1 MLLNMESFWL
11 VGAGGRD
18 VVTGL
23 GQLREV
29 LLTQREVARAE
40 WEYFFEPNFDQGIH
54 DPARLF
60 GMDAAVERIRQAIN
74 KEERIVVYGDYDA
87 DGVASLAI
95 LMTALKSLGANVSPY
110 LPHRV
115 DDGYGLNLSVLKKL
129 ASEMDLLIT
138 VDCGVSNV
146 AEVDWLKKRSIDV
159 IVTDHHNLPD
169 DLPEALAVLHPRHP
183 QGKYPF
189 KYLCGAGVAWKLA
202 AALLADKEAEI
213 SLLDLVA
220 VGAVADMVP
229 MVGENRVI
237 VALGLRVLRKSSRVG
252 MRALT
257 AMVGAG
263 AGDINEE
270 ALSYRLVPLLNAAG
284 RLEHAQPVLDLM
296 LTDNKRQADDLVAK
310 LQQYN
315 RRRSVRSRQIQVE
328 VESRLIEDKAPFV
341 FVSDKSWE
349 AGLVGLVAGR
359 LSDKYAK
366 VAVVVGGGNGHAVG
380 SARAPAGFNVF
391 QLIAGQEEHLLS
403 FGGHASAAGFSVAYD
418 KVSMLRSLLV
428 EAAAQIGKET
438 KCRREAADAVVVQD
452 LLNWDTAEMLERFA
466 PFGEGNRRPSLISR
480 DLELVE
486 WRVVGKTGEHAKF
499 LFRNGDELLD
509 GIGFGLARQE
519 WLRGVKRAKLVDVLF
534 HLDINEFKGRR
545 TLQLQVLDIAAAGGV
560 KIVTSK

>member
-1 MLLNMESFWL
+1 MESFWL
-11 VGAGGRD
+11 VGAGGRG
-18 VVTGL
+18 VVTEL

-40 WEYFFEPNFDQGIH
+40 REYFFEPNFDQGIH
-54 DPARLF
+54 DPALLF
-60 GMDAAVERIRQAIN
+60 GMDVAVERIRQAIN

-87 DGVASLAI
+87 DGVSSMAI

-129 ASEMDLLIT
+129 ASETDLLIT

-146 AEVDWLKKRSIDV
+146 AEVDWLGRRSIDV

-213 SLLDLVA
+213 SLLDLAA

-257 AMVGAG
+257 AMVGEG
-263 AGDINEE
+263 AGDIDEE

-315 RRRSVRSRQIQVE
+315 RRRSVRSRQIQAE

-341 FVSDKSWE
+341 FVSDQNWE

-366 VAVVVGGGNGHAVG
+366 MAVVVGGGNGHAVG
-380 SARAPAGFNVF
+380 SARAPAGFDVF

-418 KVSMLRSLLV
+418 KVSMLRGLLL

-438 KCRREAADAVVVQD
+438 KCQREAADAVVVQD

-480 DLELVE
+480 DLELVQ

-499 LFRNGDELLD
+499 LFRKGDELLG

-545 TLQLQVLDIAAAGGV
+545 TLQLQVLDIAAAGKV
-560 KIVTSK
+560 KIVTSN

>member
-1 MLLNMESFWL
+1 VLLNMESFWL

>member
-1 MLLNMESFWL
+1 M
-11 VGAGGRD
+11 
-18 VVTGL
+18 VTEL
-23 GQLREV
+23 PQLCEV

-40 WEYFFEPNFDQGIH
+40 REYFFEPDFDQGIH

-60 GMDAAVERIRQAIN
+60 GMDVAVERIRRAIK
-74 KEERIVVYGDYDA
+74 KEERVVVYGDYDA
-87 DGVASLAI
+87 DGVCSMAI
-95 LMTALKSLGANVSPY
+95 LMTALKSLGAKVSPY

-115 DDGYGLNLSVLKKL
+115 DDGYGLNLSVLEKL
-129 ASEMDLLIT
+129 ASEIDLLIT

-146 AEVDWLKKRSIDV
+146 GEIDWLGRRGIDV

-169 DLPEALAVLHPRHP
+169 DLPGALAVLHPRHP
-183 QGKYPF
+183 QGRYPF
-189 KYLCGAGVAWKLA
+189 GYLCGAGVAWKLA

-213 SLLDLVA
+213 NLLDLAA
-220 VGAVADMVP
+220 VGTVADMVP
-229 MVGENRVI
+229 LVGENRVI
-237 VALGLRVLRKSSRVG
+237 VALGLRVLKKSPRVG
-252 MRALT
+252 MRVLS

-263 AGDINEE
+263 ADGVDEE
-270 ALSYRLVPLLNAAG
+270 VLSYRLVPVLNAAG

-296 LTDNKRQADDLVAK
+296 LTNNKRQADDLVAK

-315 RRRSVRSRQIQVE
+315 RRRSMRSRQIQAE
-328 VESRLIEDKAPFV
+328 VESRITGDKSPFV

-366 VAVVVGGGNGHAVG
+366 MAVVVGGGNGYAVG
-380 SARAPAGFNVF
+380 SARAPAGVNVF

-403 FGGHASAAGFSVAYD
+403 FGGHAGAAGFSVAYD
-418 KVSMLRSLLV
+418 KVSVLRSSLV
-428 EAAAQIGKET
+428 KAAAQIGEET
-438 KCRREAADAVVVQD
+438 KCRKAADAVVVQD

-486 WRVVGKTGEHAKF
+486 WRAVGKTGEHAKF
-499 LFRNGDELLD
+499 LFRKGDEPLE

-519 WLRGVKRAKLVDVLF
+519 WLRGARRGKLVDVLF
-534 HLDINEFKGRR
+534 HLDINEFRGRR
-545 TLQLQVLDIAAAGGV
+545 TLQLRVLDVAAAGEV
-560 KIVTSK
+560 KIVTSD

>member
-11 VGAGGRD
+11 VGAGGSS
-18 VVTGL
+18 VVTDL

-29 LLTQREVARAE
+29 LLTQREVVRGE
-40 WEYFFEPNFDQGIH
+40 REYFFEPSFDRGIH
-54 DPARLF
+54 DPALLF
-60 GMDAAVERIRQAIN
+60 GMDVAVERIRQAIR
-74 KEERIVVYGDYDA
+74 KEERVVVYGDYDA

-95 LMTALKSLGANVSPY
+95 LMTALKGLGANVSPF

-146 AEVDWLKKRSIDV
+146 AEIDWLGRRGIDV
-159 IVTDHHNLPD
+159 IVTDHHNLPG

-213 SLLDLVA
+213 NLLDLVA
-220 VGAVADMVP
+220 VGTVADMVP

-257 AMVGAG
+257 AMVGEG
-263 AGDINEE
+263 AGDVDEE

-296 LTDNKRQADDLVAK
+296 LTDNKSQADGLVAK

-315 RRRSVRSRQIQVE
+315 RRRSVRSRQIQAE
-328 VESRLIEDKAPFV
+328 VESKLREDKAPFV

-366 VAVVVGGGNGHAVG
+366 MAVVVGGGNGHAVG

-391 QLIAGQEEHLLS
+391 QLIAGQEKHLLS
-403 FGGHASAAGFSVAYD
+403 FGGHAAAAGFSVAYD
-418 KVSMLRSLLV
+418 KVSMLRSLLL
-428 EAAAQIGKET
+428 EAAAQMGEET
-438 KCRREAADAVVVQD
+438 KCRTEAADAVVVRD
-452 LLNWDTAEMLERFA
+452 LLNWDTAEMLGRFA
-466 PFGEGNRRPSLISR
+466 PFGEGNRRPGLISR
-480 DLELVE
+480 DLELME

-519 WLRGVKRAKLVDVLF
+519 WLRGVKKAKLVDVLF
-534 HLDINEFKGRR
+534 HLDINEFRGRR

-560 KIVTSK
+560 KIVTGN

>member
-11 VGAGGRD
+11 VGAGGRG
-18 VVTGL
+18 VVTEL

-40 WEYFFEPNFDQGIH
+40 REYFFEPNFDQGIH
-54 DPARLF
+54 DPALLF
-60 GMDAAVERIRQAIN
+60 GMDVAVERIRQAIN

-87 DGVASLAI
+87 DGVSSMAI

-129 ASEMDLLIT
+129 ASETDLLIT

-146 AEVDWLKKRSIDV
+146 AEVDWLGRRSIDV

-213 SLLDLVA
+213 SLLDLAA

-257 AMVGAG
+257 AMVGEG
-263 AGDINEE
+263 AGDIDEE

-315 RRRSVRSRQIQVE
+315 RRRSVRSRQIQAE

-341 FVSDKSWE
+341 FVSDQNWE

-366 VAVVVGGGNGHAVG
+366 MAVVVGGGNGHAVG
-380 SARAPAGFNVF
+380 SARAPAGFDVF

-418 KVSMLRSLLV
+418 KVSMLRGLLL

-438 KCRREAADAVVVQD
+438 KCQREAADAVVVQD

-480 DLELVE
+480 DLELVQ

-499 LFRNGDELLD
+499 LFRKGDELLG

-545 TLQLQVLDIAAAGGV
+545 TLQLQVLDIAAAGKV
-560 KIVTSK
+560 KIVTSN